1 MKESHADIIDF
12 DFEALLPADR
22 YRLLTNFVVPRPIA
36 LVSTRSTEGQNNAAP
51 MSFFNVLSH
60 DPPIIILGIQSRP
73 DGCEKDTMTN
83 IRRTGEF
90 AVNMVDRTIA
100 NEMIIC
106 GANFNSGVDE
116 FAVSGLTSVFG
127 SKVNVPLALESPCT
141 MECRV
146 ERIIDYPRRAIILGE
161 VLSMHVRRSCLDKN
175 VHYVNPEE
183 YQPIA
188 RMHADNYI
196 LSGEQFSLR
205 KPVALEGDDIPNPA
219 GRVDSAKDLTNSNSA
234 TQSTSKACI

>member
-1 MKESHADIIDF
+1 MKENVSDKVGF
-12 DFEALLPADR
+12 DFQALPPADR

-36 LVSTRSTEGQNNAAP
+36 LVSTRSAEGQNNAAP
-51 MSFFNVLSH
+51 MSFFNVFSH

-90 AVNMVDRTIA
+90 AVNMVDSAIA
-100 NEMIIC
+100 NEMIVC

-116 FAVSGLTSVFG
+116 LAVSGLTSMIG
-127 SKVNVPLALESPCT
+127 SKVNVPLALESPCA

-146 ERIIDYPRRAIILGE
+146 EQIIDYPRRAIILGE

-219 GRVDSAKDLTNSNSA
+219 GRVDNVKDLTNSA
-234 TQSTSKACI
+234 TQATSKAFI

>member
-1 MKESHADIIDF
+1 MKENVSDRVDF

-51 MSFFNVLSH
+51 MSFFNVFSH

-73 DGCEKDTMTN
+73 DGSEKDTMIN
-83 IRRTGEF
+83 IRQTGEF
-90 AVNMVDRTIA
+90 AVNMVDMAIA

-106 GANFNSGVDE
+106 GANFNSSVDE
-116 FAVSGLTSVFG
+116 LAVSGLTSVIG
-127 SKVNVPLALESPCT
+127 SKVNAPLALESPCT
-141 MECRV
+141 MECCV
-146 ERIIDYPRRAIILGE
+146 EQIIDYPRRAIILGK

-175 VHYVNPEE
+175 IHYVCPEG
-183 YQPIA
+183 YHPIA

-196 LSGEQFSLR
+196 PSSEQFSLR
-205 KPVALEGDDIPNPA
+205 KPVALEGDDVPNP
-219 GRVDSAKDLTNSNSA
+219 GEYFDRSQGLTKFA
-234 TQSTSKACI
+234 TQSTSKTGT